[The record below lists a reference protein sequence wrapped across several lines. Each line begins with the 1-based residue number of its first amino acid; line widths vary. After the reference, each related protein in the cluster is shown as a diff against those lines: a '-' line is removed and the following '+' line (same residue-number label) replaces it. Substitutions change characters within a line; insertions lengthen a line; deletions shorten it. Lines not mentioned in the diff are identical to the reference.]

1 MGEII
6 TTALDTLAVLLIA
19 AGAAAL
25 AFPYLGWGALAVAG
39 VVVLAGSQIAAGA
52 LDGVFARR
60 KAKR

>member
-1 MGEII
+1 MAEYI

-19 AGAAAL
+19 AGAAAFV
-25 AFPYLGWGALAVAG
+25 FPLVGWGALALAG

-60 KAKR
+60 KGRK